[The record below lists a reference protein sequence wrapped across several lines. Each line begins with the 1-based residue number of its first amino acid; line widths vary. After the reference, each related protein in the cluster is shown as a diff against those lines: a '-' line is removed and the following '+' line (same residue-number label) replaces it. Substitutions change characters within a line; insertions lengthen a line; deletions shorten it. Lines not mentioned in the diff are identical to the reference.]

1 MVVGEIKS
9 LPSLRLLA
17 GLKERPATPELRQGL
32 DSYEAAV
39 WNLGQWKKF

>member
-1 MVVGEIKS
+1 VVVGRIKS

-17 GLKERPATPELRQGL
+17 GLKERPATLELRQGL

-39 WNLGQWKKF
+39 WNLGQWTKV